1 MGNHKIVER
10 IPNDAVPIRNDK
22 NERAFDF
29 KDEGTGIFLY
39 VKCHS
44 NRSKTGDR
52 TKVVKICITDVLKQ
66 IEDKM
71 VDSERQ
77 MFRQDVLKAINSM

>member
-1 MGNHKIVER
+1 MVNHKIIECV
-10 IPNDAVPIRNDK
+10 PNDAVPIRNDK

-29 KDEGTGIFLY
+29 KDEGTGVFLY

-44 NRSKTGDR
+44 SRSKTGDR
-52 TKVVKICITDVLKQ
+52 TKVVRICITDVLKQ
-66 IEDKM
+66 IGDKM

-77 MFRQDVLKAINSM
+77 LFRQDVLKVINSM